1 MCSQNKSRKSPHYGY
16 YALGIL
22 MGIAAVFVLAGTA
35 VAAFISRYVG
45 IAMCAFGGYLIGT
58 YLISLYWFNQSKAFD
73 FSPFLTLQGTER
85 VLDVGCGLGKM
96 TVGAAA
102 QLTTGRAIGID
113 IWNTVEI
120 PGNSPVAAYEN
131 ARAEGMEDKV
141 EFLSGNVLDLPFKD
155 NTFDLVTSGS
165 VLNNVSGTEG
175 KIRALEEIYRVLT
188 PGGRLFLLEPLRNL
202 RGFII
207 FSPFAFSQLLSRKTW
222 TELLEKVHFANVK
235 YYYNGAGIFI
245 VQKL

>member
-1 MCSQNKSRKSPHYGY
+1 MCSQNSSRRSPHYGY
-16 YALGIL
+16 YALGVL
-22 MGIAAVFVLAGTA
+22 MGIAAAFALVGMAVAVFV
-35 VAAFISRYVG
+35 SRYVG
-45 IAMCAFGGYLIGT
+45 IAMCAFGGYLMGA
-58 YLISLYWFNQSKAFD
+58 YLISLYWFNQSKAFN
-73 FSPFLTLQGTER
+73 FSPFLTLQGTEK

-96 TVGAAA
+96 TVGVAA

-120 PGNSPVAAYEN
+120 PGNSPLAAYEN
-131 ARAEGMEDKV
+131 AMAESVEDKV

-165 VLNNVSGTEG
+165 VLNNVSREEG

-188 PGGRLFLLEPLRNL
+188 PGGRFFLLEPLRDL

-207 FSPFAFSQLLSRKTW
+207 FSPFAFSQLLPKETW
-222 TELLEKVHFANVK
+222 IELLEKAHFVNLE
-235 YYYNGAGIFI
+235 YHYDGTGILI